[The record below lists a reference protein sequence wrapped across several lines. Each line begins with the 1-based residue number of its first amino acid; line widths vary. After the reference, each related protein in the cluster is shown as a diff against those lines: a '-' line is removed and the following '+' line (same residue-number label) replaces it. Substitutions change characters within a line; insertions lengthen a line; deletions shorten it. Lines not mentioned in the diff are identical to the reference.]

1 MRWMRLTIFILSK
14 SLLLLSSFNSFA
26 QPPQFS
32 IDKGCKPP
40 IGRALWHDRIDREQK
55 NTSRAFQNY
64 SNEEIDY
71 QVKQAIVKKID
82 ALQCKIE
89 TDSSM
94 SDQKKKAYL
103 LGVENILKKF
113 TSAYRNR
120 QFAASHFPAAVEAYE
135 LAMEKDKK
143 FQSIETIVDQ
153 NSYEVGK
160 LLVESDAFRN
170 NAGLKTSQH
179 CLMRKYLIQN
189 PDKILITLKDNPDL
203 PFRDSMIK
211 IAAYKYPKRLY
222 DFAAA
227 NNRLGYAIQ
236 NIQDDSLVKTISR
249 IARGSK
255 SGQLYF
261 PFLDN
266 IMTGKITL
274 ADIDRVKA
282 DDAKYYKLLVQ
293 TRMDY
298 VTRGLN
304 DERII
309 SIGDL
314 DEMLTNKA
322 VGYYIKIINELHEEP
337 DPVRFAVLNDL
348 NAQEL
353 YYLVIAGETELY
365 TSSYT
370 NGVFP
375 RMMQRINN
383 RGDSLLVSV
392 SFDRFKKFIKVA
404 AGYNTLSDFLGSM
417 EKEKAQLL
425 MTAFVNNLEKSKGLE
440 DGVDVADSYASIFE
454 TIKPVA
460 DEMLYNVKS
469 NLDRNIKENNKR
481 GVVIYN
487 LLYKLF
493 LSVDSTQNIDLTKEF
508 GIPPVYNISYET
520 LVDDTAKKV
529 AMHVFFYGDEDGKI
543 SYGGFVSELNKKGSN
558 WKKSEDTKYWMS
570 YISVSGKPVVI
581 YFNKWFD
588 DEKQPGELEKSQ
600 SSLSDYLEGK
610 GIQPSVVVHRGHSY
624 WVKYTIQ
631 QIKPAA
637 KIVLLGSCG
646 GYNVIHNVLQHSPDA
661 HIVASKQTGK
671 KDINQPFIN
680 ILNEKLRNG
689 NNIDWIPLWHEF
701 KAKAGQIEGF
711 DDYVPPYKNLG
722 ALFIKAYNS
731 SMGGAEL

>member
-1 MRWMRLTIFILSK
+1 MK
-14 SLLLLSSFNSFA
+14 SLLLLVGFNSIG
-26 QPPQFS
+26 QSLQTIS
-32 IDKGCKPP
+32 DKACKPP

-55 NTSRAFQNY
+55 NTLKLFQGNN
-64 SNEEIDY
+64 NEEVDY
-71 QVKQAIVKKID
+71 QVKQAMGKKID

-89 TDSSM
+89 VDSSI

-103 LGVENILKKF
+103 LGIENVLKKF
-113 TSAYRNR
+113 TMAYRSR
-120 QFAASHFPAAVEAYE
+120 QFTPSHFPAAVSAYE
-135 LAMEKDKK
+135 LAMENDKK
-143 FQSIETIVDQ
+143 FLTIETIVDQ
-153 NSYEVGK
+153 NAYEVGK

-170 NAGLKTSQH
+170 NSGLKASQNS
-179 CLMRKYLIQN
+179 LMRKYLGSN
-189 PDKILITLKDNPDL
+189 PDKIFITLKNNPDL

-211 IAAYKYPKRLY
+211 VAAYKYPKRLY

-236 NIQDDSLVKTISR
+236 NIQDDSLVNTISK

-266 IMTGKITL
+266 IMSGKITL
-274 ADIDRVKA
+274 AEIDQVKA

-298 VTRGLN
+298 VNRTLN
-304 DERII
+304 NERII
-309 SIGDL
+309 SMIDL
-314 DEMLTNKA
+314 DTMLRVKA
-322 VGYYIKIINELHEEP
+322 IGHYIKIINELHEEP
-337 DPVRFAVLNDL
+337 DAVRFAVLDQL
-348 NAQEL
+348 NSQEL

-365 TSSYT
+365 TSSYVK
-370 NGVFP
+370 GVFP
-375 RMMQRINN
+375 RMMEKINN
-383 RGDSLLVSV
+383 RGDSLLMSV

-404 AGYNTLSDFLGSM
+404 AGYNTLTDFLPSM

-460 DEMLYNVKS
+460 DEMLSNIKS
-469 NLDRNIKENNKR
+469 NLDRNIRDNNRR
-481 GVVIYN
+481 GIVIYN

-493 LSVDSTQNIDLTKEF
+493 LSVDSTQSIDLTKEF
-508 GIPPVYNISYET
+508 GIPSVYNISYET

-529 AMHVFFYGDEDGKI
+529 AMHVFFYGDEDGKS
-543 SYGGFVSELNKKGSN
+543 SYSGFVSELNRKGSN
-558 WKKSEDTKYWMS
+558 WKKLEDTKYWMS
-570 YISVSGKPVVI
+570 YTSVSGKPVVI

-588 DEKQPGELEKSQ
+588 EEKQPGELEKSQ
-600 SSLSDYLEGK
+600 ATLSHYLEQK
-610 GIQPSVVVHRGHSY
+610 GTQPSVVVHRGHSY
-624 WVKYTIQ
+624 WVKYTIE
-631 QIKPAA
+631 QITPAA
-637 KIVLLGSCG
+637 KIVLMGSCG
-646 GYNVIHNVLQHSPDA
+646 GYNVIHSVLQHAPDA

-689 NNIDWIPLWHEF
+689 NNIEWISLWKEF
-701 KAKAGQIEGF
+701 KDKAGKVDGF

-722 ALFIKAYNS
+722 ALFIKAYHS
-731 SMGGAEL
+731 SMGGEEL

>member
-1 MRWMRLTIFILSK
+1 MWRMRLTIFILSK
-14 SLLLLSSFNSFA
+14 SLLLLSSYNSFA

-55 NTSRAFQNY
+55 NTLKVFQNY
-64 SNEEIDY
+64 NNEEIDY
-71 QVKQAIVKKID
+71 QVKQAIGKKID

-89 TDSSM
+89 TDSSI

-103 LGVENILKKF
+103 LGVENVLKKF
-113 TSAYRNR
+113 TTAYRNK
-120 QFAASHFPAAVEAYE
+120 QFAASHFPAAVEAFE

-143 FQSIETIVDQ
+143 FQTIETIVEQ
-153 NSYEVGK
+153 NSYEVAK

-170 NAGLKTSQH
+170 NSGLKTSQT
-179 CLMRKYLIQN
+179 CLMRKYLAQH
-189 PDKILITLKDNPDL
+189 PEKILITLKDNPDL
-203 PFRDSMIK
+203 PFRDSLIK
-211 IAAYKYPKRLY
+211 IVAYKYPKRLY

-236 NIQDDSLVKTISR
+236 NIQDDSLVKTISK
-249 IARGSK
+249 IARGSR

-266 IMTGKITL
+266 IMSGKMSL
-274 ADIDRVKA
+274 ADIDHVKA

-298 VTRGLN
+298 VNRSLN
-304 DERII
+304 DERLI
-309 SIGDL
+309 SMEDL
-314 DEMLTNKA
+314 DEMLSTKA
-322 VGYYIKIINELHEEP
+322 IDPFIKRINELHEEP
-337 DPVRFAVLNDL
+337 DPVRFAVLDQL

-370 NGVFP
+370 RGVFT
-375 RMMQRINN
+375 RMMQKINN
-383 RGDSLLVSV
+383 RGDSLLMSV

-404 AGYNTLSDFLGSM
+404 AGYNTLSEFLASM

-460 DEMLYNVKS
+460 DEMLSNVKS

-481 GVVIYN
+481 GIVIYN

-493 LSVDSTQNIDLTKEF
+493 LSVDSTQKIDLTKEF

-520 LVDDTAKKV
+520 LIDDTADKV
-529 AMHVFFYGDEDGKI
+529 VMHVFFYGDEDGK
-543 SYGGFVSELNKKGSN
+543 SAYNGFVGELNRKGTN
-558 WKKSEDTKYWMS
+558 WKKQEDAKYWS
-570 YISVSGKPVVI
+570 TYTSVTGKPVMI

-588 DEKQPGELEKSQ
+588 DEKQPGELDKAQ
-600 SSLSDYLEGK
+600 SALNNYLDGK
-610 GIQPSVVVHRGHSY
+610 GIQPTVIVHRGHSY
-624 WVKYTIQ
+624 WVKYTIE

-689 NNIDWIPLWHEF
+689 SNIDWIPLWQEF
-701 KAKAGQIEGF
+701 KAKAGAIEGF

-731 SMGGAEL
+731 SMSGTEL